1 MKRRKL
7 IISLLTS
14 AVVLAAA
21 AGLSGCGGSNSA
33 PTTAAESTEAATAAE
48 STETA
53 TETEESTEAETT
65 EPETESVDS
74 SEEETANEDAVD
86 PAAVREYWNGNWF
99 GGYLIDHCTDAFTE
113 VEGYWWDCLATIEV
127 NDDNTGVFRMWDSEM
142 SKEMP
147 SCLCNVTF
155 GKGSAD
161 YGCMNS
167 EKGTFWYVENNIGK
181 GDWKIDPAVSAY
193 ASCEHLICIEG
204 TYQDDEGS
212 FMYHVF
218 LKPWGMTWDD
228 VKAQNENL
236 MPFYYDWYLGK
247 KDGEMP
253 LAIGE

>member
-99 GGYLIDHCTDAFTE
+99 DWKDFLASNAGDSPVDNFSIKVYGVAVQPASEYLPGDLNHDGEVNAKDVTILRRYVAGGY
-113 VEGYWWDCLATIEV
+113 
-127 NDDNTGVFRMWDSEM
+127 GVTLS
-142 SKEMP
+142 
-147 SCLCNVTF
+147 
-155 GKGSAD
+155 
-161 YGCMNS
+161 
-167 EKGTFWYVENNIGK
+167 
-181 GDWKIDPAVSAY
+181 
-193 ASCEHLICIEG
+193 
-204 TYQDDEGS
+204 
-212 FMYHVF
+212 
-218 LKPWGMTWDD
+218 
-228 VKAQNENL
+228 
-236 MPFYYDWYLGK
+236 
-247 KDGEMP
+247 
-253 LAIGE
+253 